1 VGLLEDLATALQDA
15 DVGTL
20 GTNLFLGWLPDA
32 PDNAL
37 ALYETGGQPPSYT
50 HHALTPAIARPSI
63 QVMVRDHEYVSGRER
78 IDEAYAVLC
87 GLSSYLAI
95 QPIQPPFALGR
106 DAHDRAR
113 FSVNFNLTIVE
124 S

>member
-1 VGLLEDLATALQDA
+1 MGLLEDLATALQAA
-15 DVGTL
+15 DIGTL
-20 GTNLFLGWLPDA
+20 GADLFLGWLPDA

-50 HHALTPAIARPSI
+50 HHVLTPAIVRPSI
-63 QVMVRDHEYVSGRER
+63 QVMVRDQEYVSGRER
-78 IDEAYAVLC
+78 INDAYAVLC
-87 GLSSYLAI
+87 SLTSYLAI
-95 QPIQPPFALGR
+95 QPLQPPFALGR
-106 DAHDRAR
+106 DAHDRPR